1 LLHPISWI
9 LQPKALQ
16 IYYSTNVEIVFIPAN
31 KSSYSFLLWSV
42 DGNQGLWSTHTT
54 SLCTQKLAWN
64 HGDHNQAIS
73 TCYSGD
79 CLHPISLPVDS
90 ISGFPTHCSWKR
102 SSWKT
107 QSIYLTVFLYQKG
120 GDFQSMTFNVH
131 LDIPFANVTLLNK
144 KYQWIYQQHLAVWL
158 VNSRGYHVPPSVY
171 PFQAP
176 KIQGA
181 PVAIKGIAI
190 GRSLWTQVLDLA
202 QHAFMCWCLL
212 IMWCGKW
219 VVDVLVSSGKMTTL
233 HDFFRLVMTR
243 SCQLPY
249 DFEDSGVL

>member
-1 LLHPISWI
+1 MATKVFEPPRNLHETTVITIRQSV
-9 LQPKALQ
+9 
-16 IYYSTNVEIVFIPAN
+16 NVTV
-31 KSSYSFLLWSV
+31 V
-42 DGNQGLWSTHTT
+42 TV
-54 SLCTQKLAWN
+54 CTQFVSLWIQFRAFQHTVAGK
-64 HGDHNQAIS
+64 G
-73 TCYSGD
+73 
-79 CLHPISLPVDS
+79 LHE
-90 ISGFPTHCSWKR
+90 
-102 SSWKT
+102 KT
-107 QSIYLTVFLYQKG
+107 NLCTVFLYQKG
-120 GDFQSMTFNVH
+120 GDFQSMTFNVY
-131 LDIPFANVTLLNK
+131 LDIPFTNATLLNK

-171 PFQAP
+171 TFQAP

-202 QHAFMCWCLL
+202 QDAFMCWCLL

-233 HDFFRLVMTR
+233 HEFFRLVMTR